1 MVKVFLIH
9 ILPNAEEG
17 INPSP
22 QKKGGITM
30 SGKYAIINLKK
41 MKNKDLAKISEHN
54 RRESPDGTY
63 SNPNIDP
70 ERTHLNVRRSD
81 HPDKEEL
88 KTLIDQRISEREVQ
102 QKKVRKDAVKMI
114 SVLVSASPEYI
125 NSLDRDEQIQYFDE
139 AFKFCQR
146 RFGKQNVIE
155 MNVHF
160 DETTPH
166 AHVSV
171 VPIIKGKLCAKEVM
185 TMKALYELQEEFP
198 KAMQERGFHV
208 ERGEGGDPKKRRKHL
223 SEEEYRLKMWNEALK
238 EKEEGLKKFEQRLED
253 KLNGLEV
260 PRQALQDALGGPQL
274 HLEVS
279 EPLFGDKNKV
289 KIDKGELGKVLDRAE
304 LANNFLATI
313 GADRLRLRQ
322 QQEDL
327 TRIKEEAAEAK
338 RLADRRAELLRELE
352 NEHRLILK
360 ENSEIRDRN
369 DELYS
374 ENRLLR
380 LFINERDLSGDFED
394 WSGALKEAEEALE
407 SELELS

>member
-1 MVKVFLIH
+1 
-9 ILPNAEEG
+9 
-17 INPSP
+17 
-22 QKKGGITM
+22 M

-88 KTLIDQRISEREVQ
+88 KTLIDRRISEREIQ
-102 QKKVRKDAVKMI
+102 KKKVRKDAVKMI

-125 NSLDRDEQIQYFDE
+125 NSLDRDEQIHYFDE
-139 AFKFCQR
+139 CFKFCQR
-146 RFGKQNVIE
+146 RFGKKNCIE
-155 MNVHF
+155 MNIHF
-160 DETTPH
+160 DETNPH
-166 AHVSV
+166 AHISV

-185 TMKALYELQEEFP
+185 TMKALYELQDEFP
-198 KAMQERGFHV
+198 KAMHERGFDV
-208 ERGEGGDPKKRRKHL
+208 ERGEGGDPKERRKHL
-223 SEEEYRLKMWNEALK
+223 SEEEYRLKKWNETLK

-304 LANNFLATI
+304 LANNLLATI
-313 GADRLRLRQ
+313 GADRLRLRR

>member
-1 MVKVFLIH
+1 
-9 ILPNAEEG
+9 
-17 INPSP
+17 
-22 QKKGGITM
+22 M

-63 SNPNIDP
+63 LNPNIDP
-70 ERTHLNVRRSD
+70 ERTHLNIRRSD
-81 HPDKEEL
+81 HPEKEEL

-114 SVLVSASPEYI
+114 SVVVTTSPEYM
-125 NSLDRDEQIQYFDE
+125 NSLERKDQILYFEE
-139 AFKFCQR
+139 AYRWCQKK
-146 RFGKQNVIE
+146 FGKANVIE

-160 DETTPH
+160 DETNPH
-166 AHVSV
+166 AHISI
-171 VPIIKGKLCAKEVM
+171 VPIINGKLCAKELM
-185 TMKALYELQEEFP
+185 TMKFLYEIQEEFP
-198 KAMQERGFHV
+198 RVMRERGFDV
-208 ERGEGGDPKKRRKHL
+208 ERGEGGDPKERRKHL
-223 SEEEYRLKMWNEALK
+223 SEEEYRLKAWSKDLK

-289 KIDKGELGKVLDRAE
+289 KIDKGELGKILDRAE
-304 LANNFLATI
+304 LANNLLATI
-313 GADRLRLRQ
+313 GADRLRLRR

-369 DELYS
+369 TELYTENTLMKEFIAHKGLS
-374 ENRLLR
+374 E
-380 LFINERDLSGDFED
+380 DFED
-394 WSGALKEAEEALE
+394 WAGALREAQETLEA
-407 SELELS
+407 ELELS